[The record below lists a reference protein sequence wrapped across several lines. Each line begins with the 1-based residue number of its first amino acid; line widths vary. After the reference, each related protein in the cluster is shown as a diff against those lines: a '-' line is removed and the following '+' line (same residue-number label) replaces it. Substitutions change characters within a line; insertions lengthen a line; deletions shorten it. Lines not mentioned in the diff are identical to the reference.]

1 MNVGIVRVV
10 EARNIAHDVLFQF
23 HIKLTAKPID
33 LAKAVCY
40 LWKTAVNS
48 PSTCSSPAEFAR
60 EEGGVKTI
68 ESCRRLRNF

>member
-1 MNVGIVRVV
+1 MGIIRVV

-33 LAKAVCY
+33 LAKAVRY

-48 PSTCSSPAEFAR
+48 PSTRSSPTEFAR
-60 EEGGVKTI
+60 EGCGVKAT